1 MTKEKTKAVKLRA
14 FKIISSNITKLT
26 EPGSGILKLLS
37 EKLSDSSTAQERRRL
52 RNKADNDEDLL
63 SSFEWQ
69 ADNSYLFGMMLRIMP
84 GESGG
89 QIDEKLFSHKKI
101 TISDIEAGKEGTFQP
116 KEMFY
121 FALNDDFI
129 VTNLSGTYSI
139 SGFQT
144 YINWLLE
151 SLRGKHLFDFNPVM
165 TLRKG
170 IPFSDVRSVVVGD
183 SINISVGEGIGERLT
198 MKGLFAM
205 IIRSIIDSTG
215 NLDDVQLE
223 ELISAELRLKPKGK
237 PKGMQ
242 EETYKRFMG
251 TLIKP
256 ATDDD
261 SVRLILRDG
270 SSFDGKEI
278 AKTRIID
285 KIETTSTGRLD
296 EGQLKQEMER
306 FLNELNEE
314 QHVATCY

>member
-1 MTKEKTKAVKLRA
+1 MTKEKTKTIKLRA
-14 FKIISSNITKLT
+14 FKISSNITKLT
-26 EPGSGILKLLS
+26 EPESGILKLLS
-37 EKLSDSSTAQERRRL
+37 EKLSDSSTAEERRRL
-52 RNKADNDEDLL
+52 RNRADNDEDLL
-63 SSFEWQ
+63 SSYEWQ

-89 QIDEKLFSHKKI
+89 QIDEKLFSRKKI
-101 TISDIEAGKEGTFQP
+101 TLSDIEAGKEGTFQP

-121 FALNDDFI
+121 FVLNDDYI

-151 SLRGKHLFDFNPVM
+151 SLRGKELFDFNPVVM
-165 TLRKG
+165 SSKG
-170 IPFSDVRSVVVGD
+170 VPLLNVRALVFGD
-183 SINISVGEGIGERLT
+183 SINIPVDGGIRERVT
-198 MKGLFAM
+198 MKSLAVA
-205 IIRSIIDSTG
+205 IIKSIIDSTG
-215 NLDDVQLE
+215 DLDDVQLD
-223 ELISAELRLKPKGK
+223 ELISSELKLKLKAK

-242 EETYKRFMG
+242 KEAYQRFMG
-251 TLIKP
+251 ALIKP
-256 ATDDD
+256 ITDDG
-261 SVRLILRDG
+261 SIRLNLRDG

-278 AKTRIID
+278 AKTRIVD

-314 QHVATCY
+314 